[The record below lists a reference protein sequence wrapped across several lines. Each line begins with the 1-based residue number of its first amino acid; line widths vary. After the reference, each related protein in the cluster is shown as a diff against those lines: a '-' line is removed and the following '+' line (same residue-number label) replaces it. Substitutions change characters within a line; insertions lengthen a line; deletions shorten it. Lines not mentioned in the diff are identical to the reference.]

1 MIITTAGRTNDEM
14 IQMAERIAIELNSNY
29 KPRKKISIQNFQKT
43 YNDDCIVVGKERLEL
58 FPNHEKEPFF
68 FHPNSA
74 MFRIKRLQKKE
85 NDPFLEAAKLEKGM
99 SLLDCTLGLASDSIV
114 ASYAVGEKGKVLGI
128 EGNKYLAFIVKTGLS
143 QWNSGVNEINEAMSR
158 IEVLNQTSL
167 RVLKDLKD
175 ESFDCVYF
183 DPMFEENILES
194 DGIRALTKFAM
205 YESLT
210 KETIKEALRV
220 AKYRVV
226 LKDHFRSARFEEHGF
241 QVIRRKSAKFHFGII
256 KK

>member
-14 IQMAERIAIELNSNY
+14 IQKAENIAIELNSSY
-29 KPRKKISIQNFQKT
+29 KPRKKLSVQNFQT
-43 YNDDCIVVGKERLEL
+43 IYNDDFIVVGKERLEL
-58 FPNHEKEPFF
+58 FPNHEIEPFF

-74 MFRIKRLQKKE
+74 MFRIKRLQKNE
-85 NDPFLEAAKLEKGM
+85 HDPFLEAAKLEKGM

-114 ASYAVGEKGKVLGI
+114 ASFAVGNKGKVLGT
-128 EGNKYLAFIVKTGLS
+128 EGNKFLAYIVKTGLS
-143 QWNSGVNEINEAMSR
+143 QWDSGVNEINEAMSR
-158 IEVLNQTSL
+158 IEVLSQTSL
-167 RVLKDLKD
+167 KVLKDLKD

-183 DPMFEENILES
+183 DPMFEESILES
-194 DGIRALTKFAM
+194 DGIRALTKFAL

-226 LKDHFRSARFEEHGF
+226 LKDHFRSPRFEEHGF
-241 QVIRRKSAKFHFGII
+241 QAIKRKSAKFHFGTIE
-256 KK
+256 K